1 MFFKTEYSTSNYK
14 NYTHKEK
21 KKEGFDIAIRLEK
34 KKNLGYSRVG
44 VSSNKQLLLLWRQIV
59 LSDVLEG
66 ALQVENEG

>member
-44 VSSNKQLLLLWRQIV
+44 VSSNKQLLLL
-59 LSDVLEG
+59 
-66 ALQVENEG
+66 